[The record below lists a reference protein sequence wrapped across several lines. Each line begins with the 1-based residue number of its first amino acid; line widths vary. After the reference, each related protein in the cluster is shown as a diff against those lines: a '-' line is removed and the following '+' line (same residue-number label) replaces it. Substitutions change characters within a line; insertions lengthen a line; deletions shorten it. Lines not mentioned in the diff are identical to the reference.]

1 MLTHARARIERIISL
16 LSRRRFLSFFSFW
29 NVQVAWQLC
38 MQCSVWSRLCLRW
51 FRVRPSSVS
60 FLPPRTLLPIPF
72 FRHAWVTKVPAR
84 VPTARRRHFPSLIR
98 PTPRRNHH
106 HPLCRRNI
114 RIATVVNRSRSCA
127 VSRVNKARQ
136 ANNIS
141 KVNHLLMPCFSR
153 VWRSARRVRARRA
166 FIRAPSIRT
175 VCRRFTRETTTPIRR
190 TRGTVRDAMKPSK
203 RIVLKF
209 FNVFIRY
216 ANRAWRNAPARTT
229 RPLLVHRAGCQAC
242 ERRSY
247 LITPFRIVSLSSLM
261 ITCWRW
267 EASRVRSIARRAKLP
282 NRWPWRNASNARASS
297 VINVFVL
304 IKSWIVSKVIE

>member
-1 MLTHARARIERIISL
+1 
-16 LSRRRFLSFFSFW
+16 
-29 NVQVAWQLC
+29 
-38 MQCSVWSRLCLRW
+38 MQCRVWSRLCLRW

-84 VPTARRRHFPSLIR
+84 VPTARRRRFPSLIR
-98 PTPRRNHH
+98 HTPRRNPHHH
-106 HPLCRRNI
+106 HPLCRPNI

-141 KVNHLLMPCFSR
+141 KVNHLPMHCFSR

-166 FIRAPSIRT
+166 FIQAPITRT
-175 VCRRFTRETTTPIRR
+175 VCRRFTRAITKAILR
-190 TRGTVRDAMKPSK
+190 TIGTVRDAMKPSK
-203 RIVLKF
+203 TIVLKF

-216 ANRAWRNAPARTT
+216 ATRAWRNSPARTT
-229 RPLLVHRAGCQAC
+229 RPLLVHRAGCRAC

-247 LITPFRIVSLSSLM
+247 LITPFRIISLSSLM
-261 ITCWRW
+261 ITC
-267 EASRVRSIARRAKLP
+267 
-282 NRWPWRNASNARASS
+282 
-297 VINVFVL
+297 
-304 IKSWIVSKVIE
+304 